1 MLDVITIGS
10 GTQDVYLFS
19 KHFRR
24 IRDAK
29 SPNRTAEG
37 FALGSKTEV
46 EKILVEVGGGATN
59 AAATFV
65 HQGLRTACA
74 CKVGDDAAGDHVVK
88 VLRTL
93 KVDTRFVVRDH
104 DDHTALSTIFLG
116 KDGERTVLVYRGAS
130 ADFTERMLPW
140 KQLRSHWFYITS
152 LGGNLRFL
160 HRAIAHAH
168 KLGGQVAVNPGKAE
182 LAQRTVLLSI
192 LRKVDVLLLNAEEAQ
207 LLFRK
212 KGRPLQ
218 RAVAAWSKGITV
230 VTEGDRG
237 AWAVS
242 SQGAWQLRVKPVRA
256 VDTTGAGDA
265 FGSAF
270 IAALAKRPQDIPAAL
285 RLGAINGA
293 SVVQV
298 IGAKHGLVTHRI
310 PRGPWMR
317 VSSLR
322 LV

>member
-10 GTQDVYLFS
+10 ATQDVYLFS

-24 IRDAK
+24 IRDTK
-29 SPNRTAEG
+29 SPTRTAEG

-46 EKILVEVGGGATN
+46 EKILIEVGGGATN
-59 AAATFV
+59 AAATFE

-74 CKVGDDAAGDHVVK
+74 CKVGNDAAGDHVVH
-88 VLRTL
+88 VLRKL
-93 KVDTRFVVRDH
+93 KIGTQFVVRDY

-116 KDGERTVLVYRGAS
+116 KDGERTALVYRGAS

-140 KQLRSHWFYITS
+140 KRLRSRWFYITS

-160 HRAIAHAH
+160 RRALTHAH
-168 KLGGQVAVNPGKAE
+168 REGSRVAVNPGKAE
-182 LAQRTVLLSI
+182 LEQRSSVLRA
-192 LRKVDVLLLNAEEAQ
+192 LRQADVVLLNAEEAN

-212 KGRPLQ
+212 QGRRLQ
-218 RAVAAWSKGITV
+218 HAVAAWTRGITV
-230 VTEGDRG
+230 VTEGERG

-242 SQGAWQLRVKPVRA
+242 PHGAWQLRVRPVRA

-270 IAALAKRPQDIPAAL
+270 VAALAKRPHDIPAAL

-298 IGAKHGLVTHRI
+298 IGAKHGLVTHHI

-317 VSSLR
+317 VTSLR
-322 LV
+322 LG